1 LNAQAGQRQTACMR
15 YISAPQRSQIVL
27 GPTFGVAVS
36 ADVSGVIVRP
46 ARCADASGFREA
58 EAGASFLDTEQI
70 MSWIDEQL
78 VARGIRDARVLDAMR
93 RVPRE
98 AFVPE
103 ASQPLAYADRALPI
117 QSGQTISQPFMVA
130 VMTQALMLQGE
141 ERVLEIGTGSGYQAA
156 ILAVLAAEVVTI
168 ERRPELADAARTT
181 ILSLGYTNVD
191 VIVGDGTLGLVTRA
205 PFDRILVTAGAPR
218 VPEAL
223 MQQLSPAGGRLV
235 IPVGSSEQQW
245 LRVIARDGD
254 RFEEETL
261 DACVFVPLVGED
273 AWPE

>member
-1 LNAQAGQRQTACMR
+1 
-15 YISAPQRSQIVL
+15 
-27 GPTFGVAVS
+27 
-36 ADVSGVIVRP
+36 
-46 ARCADASGFREA
+46 
-58 EAGASFLDTEQI
+58 
-70 MSWIDEQL
+70 MSEGWIDEQL

-103 ASQPLAYADRALPI
+103 ASQALAYADRALPI
-117 QSGQTISQPFMVA
+117 LGGQTISQPFMVA
-130 VMTQALMLQGE
+130 VMTEALMLQGG

-156 ILAVLAAEVVTI
+156 ILAELAVEVITI

-191 VIVGDGTLGLVTRA
+191 VIVGDGTLGLLARA

-218 VPEAL
+218 VPDAL
-223 MQQLSPAGGRLV
+223 TQQLSARGGRLV

-245 LRVIARDGD
+245 LRVIVRDGD
-254 RFEEETL
+254 RFDDTTR